1 MMIFILILFAVKIST
16 TDFLTHLIRNRDV
29 AILLLISLGL
39 TIRHPWTYCVTLTFS
54 FMIFFIVHAIF
65 AIGMGDV
72 KLISVLIAIMAPQT
86 FNDIS
91 KIAILL
97 MITSMVVAIPYI
109 VASHSLR
116 LRIPWAPSL
125 FLATILYMATR

>member
-1 MMIFILILFAVKIST
+1 
-16 TDFLTHLIRNRDV
+16 
-29 AILLLISLGL
+29 
-39 TIRHPWTYCVTLTFS
+39 
-54 FMIFFIVHAIF
+54 MIFFIVHAIF

-97 MITSMVVAIPYI
+97 VITSMVVAIPHI
-109 VASHSLR
+109 VVSHSLR